1 MIKNFLFISLILI
14 LFSGCAASSANVTVV
29 DNTLHSSRPELNIK
43 VNPDF
48 KYIEV
53 PEKSGFSQDADGG
66 ERYIAHS
73 EGSYLFINLK
83 DLRFIKISFQELPN
97 SRTYFK
103 AVSFDHIENR
113 LDLGAEKLGGKDY
126 NYCVFVAKDPSG
138 TCQMVK
144 ILARTPSPQSRVVI
158 LYVENIYKCENWE
171 TVTLLNE
178 SQKNILS
185 NFIDRSKKN
194 IQFTDD
200 RQE

>member
-1 MIKNFLFISLILI
+1 MIKNFLFLSLILI
-14 LFSGCAASSANVTVV
+14 FFAGCAASSANRTVV
-29 DNTLHSSRPELNIK
+29 DNTLNSSRPELNIK

-53 PEKSGFSQDADGG
+53 PEKSGFSEDADGG
-66 ERYIAHS
+66 LRYFAHS
-73 EGSYLFINLK
+73 EGSYLFFNRQ
-83 DLRFIKISFQELPN
+83 DLRLIKITFHELPS

-113 LDLGAEKLGGKDY
+113 LDSGTEKLGGKDY

-138 TCQMVK
+138 ICKMVK

-158 LYVENIYKCENWE
+158 LYVEKIYICENWE
-171 TVTLLNE
+171 NVTLLNE

-185 NFIDRSKKN
+185 NFTERSKNN
-194 IQFTDD
+194 IQFTDGD
-200 RQE
+200 